1 MKIPTLIKLIIAI
14 LISEIIGGIGS
25 IFTIPSIGK
34 WYATL
39 VRPEMVP
46 PNWIFGPVWVTLFAL
61 MGIASYLVW
70 QKGLGDK
77 KVRIAL
83 IFFII
88 QFVLNILWSF
98 VFFGLHNPG
107 LAFAEIIILWLA
119 ILSTTLSFYRV
130 SKEAGYLLVPYILW
144 VSFAGYLNYM
154 IWTLN

>member
-1 MKIPTLIKLIIAI
+1 
-14 LISEIIGGIGS
+14 
-25 IFTIPSIGK
+25 
-34 WYATL
+34 
-39 VRPEMVP
+39 
-46 PNWIFGPVWVTLFAL
+46 
-61 MGIASYLVW
+61 
-70 QKGLGDK
+70 
-77 KVRIAL
+77 VRIAL